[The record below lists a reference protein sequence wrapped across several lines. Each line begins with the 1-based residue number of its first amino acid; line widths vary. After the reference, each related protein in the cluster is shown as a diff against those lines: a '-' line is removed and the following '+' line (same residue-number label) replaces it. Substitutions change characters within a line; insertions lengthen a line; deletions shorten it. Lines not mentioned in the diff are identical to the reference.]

1 MTDQPPRLAESAP
14 ETSREE
20 IDIGSPEQLQ
30 HWAKKLSVP
39 AEALESAVQ
48 VVGTRL
54 DKVKDYLTAGQAG
67 NQEGG

>member
-1 MTDQPPRLAESAP
+1 MTDQAPRLAESAP

-20 IDIGSPEQLQ
+20 IDIGTPEQLQ
-30 HWAKKLSVP
+30 QWAKRLAVP
-39 AEALESAVQ
+39 PEALESAVQ

-54 DKVKDYLTAGQAG
+54 DKVKDYLAAGQAG